1 MADQK
6 REVITMLEQHKT
18 VSLAEQVFDRLEKEI
33 LSGNYQRGE
42 IMSEMKLVSDL
53 GVSRTP
59 IREALRRL
67 EQEHLI
73 EMSPKGILI
82 VGVTEK
88 DLEDIFAIRLR
99 IEGMASR
106 EATLHMTD
114 EQLAELRETLEL
126 QEFYVAKKNADNIRL
141 MDSKFHQLIYRF
153 SGSSVLN
160 DTLMPLH
167 KKTQKFRKKSV
178 ENESRA
184 VHSASEHR
192 AIYEAIAARD
202 PDLAERLTIEHIQN
216 AKDHIQKRSK

>member
-1 MADQK
+1 
-6 REVITMLEQHKT
+6 MLEQHKT

-33 LSGNYQRGE
+33 LCGNYQRGA
-42 IMSEMKLVSDL
+42 ILSEMKLVSDL

-73 EMSPKGILI
+73 EMSSKGILI

-106 EATLHMTD
+106 EATLHITE
-114 EQLAELRETLEL
+114 EQLGELRETLEL
-126 QEFYVAKKNADNIRL
+126 QEFYVEKKNADNIRL
-141 MDSKFHQLIYRF
+141 MDSKFHRLIYRF
-153 SGSSVLN
+153 SGSSVIY
-160 DTLMPLH
+160 DTLLPLH

-184 VHSASEHR
+184 HQSASEHR

-202 PDLAERLTIEHIQN
+202 AELAEQLTIKHIQN
-216 AKDHIQKRSK
+216 AKDHIQKRSN